1 MITSLLTVE
10 NQPVK
15 VQISDLVE
23 AYIDELNLTAEDIF
37 ISITN
42 MEEPLLS
49 MKSGERFTCIDMSKD
64 VSIVCSVSEED
75 GEKLI
80 TVLVCTGLDNTFTV

>member
-1 MITSLLTVE
+1 M
-10 NQPVK
+10 K
-15 VQISDLVE
+15 
-23 AYIDELNLTAEDIF
+23 
-37 ISITN
+37 
-42 MEEPLLS
+42 EPLLT

-80 TVLVCTGLDNTFTV
+80 TVLVCTRLDNTFTV